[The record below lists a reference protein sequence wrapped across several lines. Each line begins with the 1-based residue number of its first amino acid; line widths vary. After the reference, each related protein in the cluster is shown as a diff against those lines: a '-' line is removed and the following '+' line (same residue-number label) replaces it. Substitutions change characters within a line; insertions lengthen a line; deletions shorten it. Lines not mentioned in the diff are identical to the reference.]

1 MSDAERKA
9 IREEKAAPLLKS
21 LHTWAIDLK
30 EQTMPSGKLG
40 EALHYLLAQWPKLI
54 RYLNDGAIAI
64 DTNVAE
70 NAIRP
75 FALGRR
81 NWLFADTVNGAK
93 ASASLYTL
101 VQTCRANQ
109 IEPYA
114 YLRRLFAELPAAE
127 TLEQFEALLPW
138 NLKPV
143 K

>member
-1 MSDAERKA
+1 MRHSK
-9 IREEKAAPLLKS
+9 
-21 LHTWAIDLK
+21 
-30 EQTMPSGKLG
+30 
-40 EALHYLLAQWPKLI
+40 QWPKLI
-54 RYLNDGAIAI
+54 RYVEDGRVAI

-101 VQTCRANQ
+101 VQTCRANE
-109 IEPYA
+109 IEPNA

-127 TLEQFEALLPW
+127 TVEQIEMLLPW
-138 NLKPV
+138 NLKSLR
-143 K
+143 

>member
-1 MSDAERKA
+1 M
-9 IREEKAAPLLKS
+9 
-21 LHTWAIDLK
+21 H
-30 EQTMPSGKLG
+30 
-40 EALHYLLAQWPKLI
+40 
-54 RYLNDGAIAI
+54 N
-64 DTNVAE
+64 
-70 NAIRP
+70 
-75 FALGRR
+75 RR

>member
-1 MSDAERKA
+1 MTV
-9 IREEKAAPLLKS
+9 
-21 LHTWAIDLK
+21 H
-30 EQTMPSGKLG
+30 
-40 EALHYLLAQWPKLI
+40 
-54 RYLNDGAIAI
+54 N
-64 DTNVAE
+64 
-70 NAIRP
+70 
-75 FALGRR
+75 RR